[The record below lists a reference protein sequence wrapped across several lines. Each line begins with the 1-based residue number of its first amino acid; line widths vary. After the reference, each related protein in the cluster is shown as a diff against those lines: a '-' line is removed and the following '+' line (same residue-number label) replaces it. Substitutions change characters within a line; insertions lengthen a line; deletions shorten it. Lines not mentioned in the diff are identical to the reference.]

1 MAGLRS
7 ASVKDS
13 LAICSYFCWLEAFLK
28 DPTAAPPPPVVPKTF
43 PLFLGP
49 GFRLGARWNR
59 FGSAVKTHKKRG
71 KTGGKWARYGLRS
84 VKEEASLKDPTAAPP
99 PPAVPKTAAAFQPEP
114 LASFVLCLL
123 AFRIAHKIVCKWL
136 VWCLN
141 Y

>member
-28 DPTAAPPPPVVPKTF
+28 DPAAAPPPPVVPKTF

-59 FGSAVKTHKKRG
+59 LGQAVK
-71 KTGGKWARYGLRS
+71 ARKQREKLGENGRDM
-84 VKEEASLKDPTAAPP
+84 V
-99 PPAVPKTAAAFQPEP
+99 
-114 LASFVLCLL
+114 
-123 AFRIAHKIVCKWL
+123 
-136 VWCLN
+136 
-141 Y
+141 